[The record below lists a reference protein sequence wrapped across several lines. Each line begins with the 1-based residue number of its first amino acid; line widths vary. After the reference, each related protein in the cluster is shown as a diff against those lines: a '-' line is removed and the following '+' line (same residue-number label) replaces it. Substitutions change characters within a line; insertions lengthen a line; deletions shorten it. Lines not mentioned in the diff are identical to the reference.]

1 MVDSE
6 KFAQSWSAYLSNLV
20 GAHSHVAIETT
31 FLDFVR
37 QAFSIPLSDYRLEER
52 VYRGRIDALLG
63 NLVLEFKRDLV
74 KERLDAEEELKRYIS
89 QLREKHP
96 AASFTGVATDG
107 ARFRVYNSDLE
118 LLAEK
123 DLRRAKPE
131 DALFFLD
138 SLFFIFRSSQIPTAA
153 NIVAVLGPQ
162 SPTFRSSQAALRSLF
177 GTVREE
183 PAVQVRFRE
192 WKKYLERVYGEDVGD
207 EALFLK
213 HTYLATMAKFIAFF
227 FRSGSAIPSPQDVEE
242 VIKGVKFSRQGIS
255 NFIEDDFFTWPLNEK
270 AKAQGLQLVQK
281 LVASLMA
288 YEFSTANQ
296 DILKELYEEILGQE
310 ARHNLGE
317 YYTPDWLAE
326 YMLTELAHLPEN
338 PDWRVLDP
346 ACGSGTFL
354 FIAIRLL
361 RATLENLGH
370 SRLEILR
377 RIQQQVVG
385 MDVHPVAVT
394 IARTNYLLALSDLLK
409 PSLPEPISL
418 PVYLADSLRPPV
430 IVKVFQKGT
439 QGEASYHVETEA
451 NIIFSIPETLGPH
464 LDTTIETM
472 RSFLGHSR
480 EQALVGFQREV
491 AKLPIS
497 PEAREAVNQ
506 DFQTLLDLYHEG
518 KDTVWLFILKNMPRP
533 RFMQGSFDLVMG
545 NPPWLS
551 LRYIQDAR
559 YKSQVKNLIL
569 NTYHLLSRKKT
580 HLFTHLDLAPLFF
593 VQASF
598 LYLKKQGRIAFVMPR
613 GVLSADQYAEFT
625 SFEFLGDEPVR
636 FALEHVVDLAPVP
649 KEREVTPLFRQAAC
663 VIVAQ
668 KDGKT
673 TFPVSATQME
683 GRLAGKNLPWAEAVK
698 QLKLTPVRLSRV
710 QGRLLT
716 EKEDRR
722 PTGQSYYHDKIFDG
736 ATIYPRNFF
745 FVRAAPEPG
754 PATRPVLETD
764 EEQARQAKEPWRS
777 LRMRGD
783 VEAQFIFAT
792 LLGGD
797 ILPFGHRPLLP
808 VLLPLTVQN
817 DKALLVNYSQAVE
830 QGYTGLAAWLREMEG
845 YWQRYATKDEKGQA
859 KIANILEQIDYRRKL
874 TSQRLNLGYKVLY
887 NAAGTHIAAC
897 VLDLSALPP
906 VVLGSGM
913 SLAPSGFAADHM
925 TYHLETERLEEAH
938 YLATV
943 LNSSVLDEA
952 IKPMQSRGLFGQ
964 RHIHK
969 KLFLLPI
976 PRYDAS
982 QSSHRRL
989 TELGQE
995 CHQQVAEVLPSL
1007 LPKYK
1012 GSGHLRTHLREMLQ
1026 DNLKTIDWHVKR
1038 LL

>member
-6 KFAQSWSAYLSNLV
+6 KFTQSWSAYLSNLA
-20 GAHSHVAIETT
+20 GARSHVAIEAI

-37 QAFSIPLSDYRLEER
+37 QTFGIPLSDYRLEER
-52 VYRGRIDALLG
+52 VYQGRIDALLG

-74 KERLDAEEELKRYIS
+74 KERIDAEEELKRYIS
-89 QLREKHP
+89 QLREKHS

-107 ARFRVYNSDLE
+107 ARFRVYNSALE
-118 LLAEK
+118 ILAEK

-131 DALFFLD
+131 DALLFLD

-153 NIVAVLGPQ
+153 NIVAVLGPK
-162 SPTFRSSQAALRSLF
+162 SPTFLSSQAALHSLF
-177 GTVREE
+177 DTVREE

-192 WKKYLERVYGEDVGD
+192 WQKYLQRVYGEAVGD

-213 HTYLATMAKFIAFF
+213 HTYLATLAKFIAFF
-227 FRSGSAIPSPQDVEE
+227 FRSGSALPSSEDVEE
-242 VIKGVKFSRQGIS
+242 VVKGVKFSRQGIS

-270 AKAQGLQLVQK
+270 AKARGLPLVQK

-288 YEFSTANQ
+288 YEFSAANQ

-326 YMLTELAHLPEN
+326 YMLRELVHLPEN

-354 FIAIRLL
+354 FTAIRLL
-361 RATLENLGH
+361 RASLENLGH
-370 SRLEILR
+370 SRLEVLR
-377 RIQQQVVG
+377 KIQSQVVG

-394 IARTNYLLALSDLLK
+394 IARTNYLLALSDLIN
-409 PSLPEPISL
+409 PLPEPISL
-418 PVYLADSLRPPV
+418 PVYLADSLRPPAV
-430 IVKVFQKGT
+430 SKVFEKGT
-439 QGEASYHVETEA
+439 GEAFYEVVAET
-451 NIIFSIPETLGPH
+451 NTIFSVPETLGPY
-464 LDTTIETM
+464 LDRTVEIM
-472 RSFLGHSR
+472 RTFLGHPK
-480 EQALVGFQREV
+480 EQALTGFQGEV

-506 DFQTLLDLYHEG
+506 DFRTLLELYHQG

-533 RFMQGSFDLVMG
+533 RFMQGDFDLVMG

-598 LYLKKQGRIAFVMPR
+598 LYLKKGGHIAFVMPR

-625 SFEFLGDEPVR
+625 SFEFLGEYPIS

-649 KEREVTPLFRQAAC
+649 REREVTPLFLQAAC

-668 KDGKT
+668 KDGET
-673 TFPVSATQME
+673 AFPVPATQME
-683 GRLAGKNLPWAEAVK
+683 GQLKGKNLRWAEAQK

-710 QGRLLT
+710 QGKLLT
-716 EKEDRR
+716 QKEARE
-722 PTGQSYYHDKIFDG
+722 PTGKSYYHDKVFQG
-736 ATIYPRNFF
+736 ATLVPCNFF
-745 FVRAAPEPG
+745 FVRAAREAG

-764 EEQARQAKEPWRS
+764 EEEARQAKEPWRS
-777 LRMRGD
+777 LRMRGA
-783 VEAQFIFAT
+783 VEGRFIFAT

-797 ILPFGHRPLLP
+797 IVPFGHRPLRP
-808 VLLPLTVQN
+808 VLLPLTEES

-830 QGYTGLAAWLREMEG
+830 QGYTGLAAWLREVEG
-845 YWQRYATKDEKGQA
+845 HWQHYATKDERGQT
-859 KIANILEQIDYRRKL
+859 KIANVLEQIDYRRKL
-874 TSQRLNLGYKVLY
+874 TSQRLNSGYKVLY
-887 NAAGTHIAAC
+887 NKSGTHIAAC
-897 VLDLSALPP
+897 VLDISTLSPVELGGGLSLP
-906 VVLGSGM
+906 V
-913 SLAPSGFAADHM
+913 SGFVADHV
-925 TYHLETERLEEAH
+925 TYYFETARIEEAC
-938 YLATV
+938 YLAAV
-943 LNSSVLDEA
+943 LNSWKLDHD
-952 IKPMQSRGLFGQ
+952 IKSDQSRGLLGE
-964 RHIHK
+964 RDIHK
-969 KLFLLPI
+969 KPFLKKPI

-989 TELGQE
+989 AELGQE
-995 CHQQVAEVLPSL
+995 CHQKVTEVLPSL
-1007 LPKYK
+1007 LPRYK
-1012 GSGHLRTHLREMLQ
+1012 GSGPLRTRLRELLQ
-1026 DNLKTIDWHVKR
+1026 DNLKTIDWHVRR